1 VRIGNKF
8 GKNTDCDLDIVQNAF
23 FAWLAKTEVNNKI
36 KYIALDQY
44 QNNIKRMEFC
54 RRKEQNEG
62 LEGQY
67 QRAQS
72 NLSIWRAQPILT
84 YKLKV
89 GENVKIKQ

>member
-44 QNNIKRMEFC
+44 QNNIK
-54 RRKEQNEG
+54 
-62 LEGQY
+62 
-67 QRAQS
+67 
-72 NLSIWRAQPILT
+72 
-84 YKLKV
+84 
-89 GENVKIKQ
+89 